1 MVKRAK
7 NEINKTLS
15 LRIVNPNTA
24 SIDIVATEIQV
35 CVPTNRDSENNRRF
49 GCFTK
54 DLHKISSH
62 LNACSINTLTMKSTE
77 IYGFHSSCCSRKMAS
92 MSFLSNLRDI
102 KVYIP
107 FYSLENY
114 SSGNVTFIFL

>member
-15 LRIVNPNTA
+15 LRIVNSNTA

-54 DLHKISSH
+54 NLHEISSY
-62 LNACSINTLTMKSTE
+62 LNACSINTLAMKSTG
-77 IYGFHSSCCSRKMAS
+77 IYWFPLFMLLKEDGFDVILVQSA
-92 MSFLSNLRDI
+92 
-102 KVYIP
+102 
-107 FYSLENY
+107 
-114 SSGNVTFIFL
+114 

>member
-24 SIDIVATEIQV
+24 SIDIVATETQV

-49 GCFTK
+49 GCFTRYCPK
-54 DLHKISSH
+54 FCV
-62 LNACSINTLTMKSTE
+62 N
-77 IYGFHSSCCSRKMAS
+77 
-92 MSFLSNLRDI
+92 
-102 KVYIP
+102 
-107 FYSLENY
+107 
-114 SSGNVTFIFL
+114 GNRIQL